1 MLVTAIHTT
10 WLKPSRADSATIPSS
25 ELHLLESGSTL
36 SASDIGPLIS
46 GHYLLT
52 LFSPKQGYKE
62 WYVFADHIS
71 IGVDLPIPFY
81 PQYDNTYEPY
91 TSCFATSVA
100 MSLGYYGVT
109 PSGSLHLEDELYQY
123 LVSNGFDR
131 FSWDSMKSLAT
142 AYGCIAT
149 PNMSGSFTDIIHA
162 LDNGQPVILGT
173 YFTRSGH
180 IVLLKGYDQE
190 GVIAHD
196 PWGYALGSYEYDLT
210 HSGECVRY
218 SWQFLSRNA
227 SDVGGLDPHDLWIM
241 PIVKG

>member
-1 MLVTAIHTT
+1 MLITATHTT
-10 WLKPSRADSATIPSS
+10 WLKPSRADSSTIPMS
-25 ELHLLESGSTL
+25 ELYPLEGGSTL
-36 SASDIGPLIS
+36 PVSDIGPLIS

-52 LFSPKQGYKE
+52 LPDPKQGYRE

-71 IGVDLPIPFY
+71 IGVDLEVPFY

-100 MSLGYYGVT
+100 MALGYYGVS

-131 FSWDSMKSLAT
+131 FSWGSMGSLIT
-142 AYGCIAT
+142 TYGCT
-149 PNMSGSFTDIIHA
+149 STSNMSGTFADIMYA
-162 LDNGQPVILGT
+162 LYNGQPVILGT

-180 IVLLKGYDQE
+180 IILLKGYDQE

-196 PWGYALGSYEYDLT
+196 PWGYALGNYEYDLT
-210 HSGECVRY
+210 HSGEDVRY
-218 SWQFLSRNA
+218 SWQFLSDNA
-227 SDVGGLDPHDLWIM
+227 SDVGGVDPHDLWIM
-241 PIVKG
+241 PIAKG